1 MMTKP
6 PLDKGNLFFG
16 HSIKFNNNALSM
28 VKNLQKKYGDI
39 FEISILHKRVT
50 MFMTPSATKHI
61 FLDAEDNFSSKH
73 GWEFSLGKTFEN
85 GLMLRDFDD
94 HRFHRGLL
102 QDSFRRDA
110 LANYLE
116 IVQPL
121 LDTWIEELKESKS
134 IHLYATTKQLM
145 FKIALDLF
153 FDEVDTSRQ
162 KELEKLFT
170 DAIKSATS
178 VVRIPLPF
186 TKLRKG
192 LKARQ
197 SLLKYF
203 ESKAENV
210 NTESN
215 TLFAELVKTNKHE
228 GGLSNYEIAEHMIF
242 LLLAAHD
249 TTTSTLT
256 TAIHHLSTDKKFY
269 EELREEA
276 KEISLTNTSDLKN
289 GIKGESLFE
298 EAMRMYPPVPF
309 SLRYVMRDTVVDN
322 YELDAGTY
330 VAIGPLVLHNDERY
344 FQNPE
349 QCDPRRFLNV
359 DEPNEAYY
367 PFSGGAHTCIGKFFA
382 SYLFKNV
389 VYKLVSNI
397 DEISS
402 TEPLIINPA
411 PIPFPK
417 KDVKI
422 QIKP

>member
-1 MMTKP
+1 MTKP

-16 HSIKFNNNALSM
+16 HSIKFNNDALSL
-28 VKNLQKKYGDI
+28 VKNLQNKYGDI

-50 MFMTPSATKHI
+50 MFMTPSATKHVY
-61 FLDAEDNFSSKH
+61 LDADDNFSSRH

-110 LANYLE
+110 LANYLQ

-121 LDTWIEELKESKS
+121 LDTWIEELQENQSFN
-134 IHLYATTKQLM
+134 LYATMKELM
-145 FKIALDLF
+145 FKISLELF
-153 FDEVDTSRQ
+153 FDEIDNSRQ

-178 VVRIPLPF
+178 VVRTPLPF

-192 LKARQ
+192 LKARR

-210 NTESN
+210 DIESN

-256 TAIHHLSTDKKFY
+256 TAIHHLSTDKNFY
-269 EELREEA
+269 QELKKEA
-276 KEISLTNTSDLKN
+276 NEISLTDISELKN
-289 GIKGESLFE
+289 GVKGESLFS

-309 SLRYVMRDTVVDN
+309 SLRYVMRDTVVEN
-322 YELDAGTY
+322 YKLDAGTY

-344 FQNPE
+344 WENPQE
-349 QCDPRRFLNV
+349 CDPNRFLNA
-359 DEPNEAYY
+359 DETNEAYF

-389 VYKLVSNI
+389 IYKLVSNI
-397 DEISS
+397 ETISS
-402 TEPLIINPA
+402 TEPLKINPA
-411 PIPFPK
+411 PIPFPR

-422 QIKP
+422 TL